1 MKKFIISLAAVVLM
15 LLSCNQQQPEVEF
28 GLSESQIEA
37 STEGGTY
44 SVTVTSATSWFV
56 TIDSGN
62 DWVTISPDKGEGPAD
77 VVTITTQPGK
87 EYAMAY
93 ITFTSADM
101 SAMLTVVRRGE
112 GAGDGT
118 IQLSQ
123 TKLETPAI
131 GGQFEVE
138 VTSEVKWMV
147 DKDVSWLNVTPGVG
161 KGNGKL
167 SIDVAVT
174 DNFAATT
181 GKITVYEVG
190 KKESGVVLEVER
202 SGIAVA
208 QFSVSETKKVIFAP
222 GNLQYNAVQNTFR
235 FAEHQYDYLGK
246 SNEYIDQYYN
256 GWIDLFGWG
265 TSGYD
270 DKYPYLCSEESED
283 YFYGSDIAG
292 TDYDWGQYNAIEHE
306 AYAGTEKGFW
316 RTPTKDE
323 VEYLMK
329 QKIDNFEAGGVRVT
343 DMNNESFLII
353 LPDGL
358 DLSNELT
365 IAPNT
370 LKDYT
375 KEQLLYVQ
383 SQGAVILPLMSGF
396 RSGTTF
402 SNAEGGAYWTATL
415 KKDFIRTAYIFYP
428 GKGSILELVV
438 SNGCA
443 VRLVHDVE

>member
-1 MKKFIISLAAVVLM
+1 MKKFIFSLAAVVLM

-37 STEGGTY
+37 STEGGEY
-44 SVTVTSATSWFV
+44 PLTVTCPTSWTA
-56 TIDSGN
+56 TIDSGE
-62 DWVTISPDKGEGPAD
+62 DWVSLSQTEGNGSAD
-77 VVTITTQPGK
+77 IVITTQAGK
-87 EYAMAY
+87 KYAICYM
-93 ITFTSADM
+93 TFTTGEESI
-101 SAMLTVVRRGE
+101 MLTVIRRGE

-118 IQLSQ
+118 IQLSE
-123 TKLETPAI
+123 TKLEAPAI
-131 GGQFEVE
+131 GGQYEVE
-138 VTSEVKWMV
+138 ITTEVKWMV

-167 SIDVAVT
+167 SIDVAIT
-174 DNFAATT
+174 DNFTATT

-235 FAEHQYDYLGK
+235 FAEHQYDNLGK

-343 DMNNESFLII
+343 DMNNVSFLII

-383 SQGAVILPLMSGF
+383 SQGAVILPLLSGY
-396 RSGTTF
+396 RSGTKTNN
-402 SNAEGGAYWTATL
+402 SDGLVYWTATL
-415 KKDFIRTAYIFYP
+415 KNNYIRTAYIFHP
-428 GKGSILELVV
+428 GMGSIFELIV